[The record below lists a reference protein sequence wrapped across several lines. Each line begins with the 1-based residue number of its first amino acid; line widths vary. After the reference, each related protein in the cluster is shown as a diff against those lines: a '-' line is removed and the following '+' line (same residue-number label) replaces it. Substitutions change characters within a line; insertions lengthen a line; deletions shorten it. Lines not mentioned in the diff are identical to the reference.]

1 MDQRQ
6 LILASR
12 SPRRQQLLEEAGVST
27 VIAPADIDEL
37 SDHPESPRHLAL
49 ENAYRKA
56 LVLSSRHPEAVV
68 LAADTIVVLNGE
80 IFGKPET
87 MEVAQSMLSRLAG
100 QTHEVITGVCLS
112 RPATGTVVQFE
123 EVTRVHFRK
132 LSPAEIEDYLQTID
146 PLDKAGGYSAQE
158 DGRRLIERIEGSL
171 TNVIGL
177 PMERTLAAIQHHF
190 PEITSHSAMHP

>member
-1 MDQRQ
+1 VDPRR

-12 SPRRQQLLEEAGVST
+12 SPRRKKLLEEAGIPT

-37 SDHPESPRHLAL
+37 IDHPESPQHLAL

-56 LVLSSRHPEAVV
+56 LVLSARYPESIV
-68 LAADTIVVLNGE
+68 LAADTIVVLDGE

-87 MEVAQSMLSRLAG
+87 METAHLMLARLAG

-112 RPATGTVVQFE
+112 RLATATVVQFE
-123 EVTRVHFRK
+123 EVTRVRFRE
-132 LSPAEIEDYLQTID
+132 LS
-146 PLDKAGGYSAQE
+146 LDKAGGYSAQE

-177 PMERTLAAIQHHF
+177 PMERTLAAIQNHF
-190 PEITSHSAMHP
+190 PEITSNSPVHP

>member
-1 MDQRQ
+1 VDQRQ

-12 SPRRQQLLEEAGVST
+12 SPRRRQLLEEAGIPT

-37 SDHPESPRHLAL
+37 IDHPESPQHLAL
-49 ENAYRKA
+49 ENAHRKA
-56 LVLSSRHPEAVV
+56 LVLSARYPESIV
-68 LAADTIVVLNGE
+68 LAADTIVVLHGE

-87 MEVAQSMLSRLAG
+87 MQTAHLMLARLAG

-112 RPATGTVVQFE
+112 RPATATMVQFE
-123 EVTRVHFRK
+123 EVTRVCFRE
-132 LSPAEIEDYLQTID
+132 LSRAEIEEYLRTID
-146 PLDKAGGYSAQE
+146 PLDKAGGYSAQD
-158 DGRRLIERIEGSL
+158 DGGRLIERIEGSL

-177 PMERTLAAIQHHF
+177 PMERTMAAIQHHF